1 MKVYSICFNTNS
13 FKIEAAIHEIEYS
26 NLDEQYDQ
34 LVKLLNADGLEVI
47 DYNEDIAILVD
58 DRGFEKQN
66 NPVFEVITED
76 GITLQLA
83 GRILFVRNIYNEEST
98 DFGSITE
105 EYVTYL
111 KNHLKITLKGILKN
125 SL

>member
-111 KNHLKITLKGILKN
+111 KNHLEITLKGILKN

>member
-125 SL
+125 PL

>member
-66 NPVFEVITED
+66 NPVLEVITED

-125 SL
+125 PL

>member
-1 MKVYSICFNTNS
+1 MKVYSLKFNIET
-13 FKIEAAIHEIEYS
+13 FKIEAFVHEIEYRD
-26 NLDEQYDQ
+26 LDEQYVR
-34 LVKLLNADGLEVI
+34 LVKLLNAEGLDVI

>member
-1 MKVYSICFNTNS
+1 MEK
-13 FKIEAAIHEIEYS
+13 
-26 NLDEQYDQ
+26 